1 MKAASSVD
9 YRALARQRLPPF
21 LFEYIDGGSYAEV
34 TLKRNVADLERIEL
48 RQRVLRNV
56 ANVDL
61 TTTLFGQ
68 SLAMPLALG
77 PIGLG
82 GLCARRGETQAVRA
96 AEAASV
102 PFCLSTVS
110 ACPIDEV
117 ASAASRPFW
126 FQLYMIRDRGFMG
139 ELLQKAR
146 AAQCSALVFTV
157 DMPLPGAR
165 YRDLRSGLAGAPGLA
180 GQLRRFG
187 QAMRRPHWAW
197 NVGVRGR
204 PHHLG
209 NVAPVL
215 GNRTGLED
223 FFGWMRGNFDA
234 TVTWQD
240 LDWVRANWQGP
251 LIVKGIL
258 DAEDAR
264 EVVARGAD
272 GLIVSNHGGR
282 QLDGVPSTARALP
295 RIVAAVGD
303 RTTVLA
309 DGGIRNGLDV
319 VRMLA
324 LGARG
329 VLLGRSWIYA
339 LAGGGE
345 AGVAH
350 MLKLFEAEMR
360 VAMALTG
367 VTRVADITRACLV
380 EQTQ

>member
-1 MKAASSVD
+1 
-9 YRALARQRLPPF
+9 
-21 LFEYIDGGSYAEV
+21 
-34 TLKRNVADLERIEL
+34 
-48 RQRVLRNV
+48 
-56 ANVDL
+56 
-61 TTTLFGQ
+61 
-68 SLAMPLALG
+68 
-77 PIGLG
+77 
-82 GLCARRGETQAVRA
+82 
-96 AEAASV
+96 
-102 PFCLSTVS
+102 
-110 ACPIDEV
+110 
-117 ASAASRPFW
+117 
-126 FQLYMIRDRGFMG
+126 
-139 ELLQKAR
+139 
-146 AAQCSALVFTV
+146 
-157 DMPLPGAR
+157 
-165 YRDLRSGLAGAPGLA
+165 
-180 GQLRRFG
+180 
-187 QAMRRPHWAW
+187 
-197 NVGVRGR
+197 VRGR